1 MDTGNLTTE
10 LTTKA
15 KADGISLMISRVVV
29 VRYEEGQP
37 WVLLLKRASH
47 SSLPNREE
55 PPGGKVEE
63 GEDLVAAA
71 LRELKEETGIEATSP
86 LSYLCHLDFPIPTSG
101 LVREFHFYTETDQSD
116 ITYDKNEH
124 SSFRWVPLSQLKQTE
139 MHEDICALL
148 DDNLSLG
155 I

>member
-1 MDTGNLTTE
+1 
-10 LTTKA
+10 
-15 KADGISLMISRVVV
+15 MISRVVV
-29 VRYEEGQP
+29 VRYEEGPP

-47 SSLPNREE
+47 TSLPNHEE

-63 GEDLVAAA
+63 GEDLIETA
-71 LRELKEETGIEATSP
+71 LRELKEETGLEVTPP
-86 LSYLCHLDFPIPTSG
+86 LSYLCHLDFHSPTKE
-101 LVREFHFYTETDQSD
+101 LVREFHFYTETDESN
-116 ITYDKNEH
+116 IVYDVNEH
-124 SSFRWVPLSQLKQTE
+124 SGFRWVPLSQLKETE